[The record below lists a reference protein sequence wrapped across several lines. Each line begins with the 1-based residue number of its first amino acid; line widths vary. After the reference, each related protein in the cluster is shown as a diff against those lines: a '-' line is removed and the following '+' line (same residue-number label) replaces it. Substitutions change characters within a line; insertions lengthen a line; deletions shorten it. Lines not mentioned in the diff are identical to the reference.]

1 MLLPLHRILF
11 SESTKPKMSKLI
23 AEKQMLGQVKIAKEN
38 RKEAKDIKAIREK
51 PEKMP
56 AQ

>member
-1 MLLPLHRILF
+1 
-11 SESTKPKMSKLI
+11 
-23 AEKQMLGQVKIAKEN
+23 MLGQVKIAKEN

-56 AQ
+56 AQWYYALDQIHQNIIYKLNTNVLH